1 MKLAPWNSVAMRT
14 LPLLLLAA
22 AAVALAGC
30 GDILPKPAP
39 PPSLYRLTAAT
50 DFPAGGAPSSTQL
63 QINIPI
69 ADAALDSTRVA
80 LSRSA
85 TTLDYFA
92 DAAWTDRLPVLL
104 QTRLLESFQSAHRLI
119 ALTGANSAA
128 HGDVVLLINLRHFEA
143 QYGASG
149 APQWRVE
156 LNADLVSAQDRKVIA
171 SRGFTGSVPAAAN
184 NMTAIVD
191 SADQAW
197 RGVAAQIVDW
207 SADSL
212 ARRPR

>member
-1 MKLAPWNSVAMRT
+1 
-14 LPLLLLAA
+14 LPLVLLA

-30 GDILPKPAP
+30 GDILPKPLP
-39 PPSLYRLTAAT
+39 PPALYRLTAASN
-50 DFPAGGAPSSTQL
+50 FPAAGTSSPTQL
-63 QINIPI
+63 QIDVPL
-69 ADAALDSTRVA
+69 ADAALDSTRIA

-92 DAAWTDRLPVLL
+92 DAAWTDRLPLLL
-104 QTRLLESFQSAHRLI
+104 QTRLLESFQNAHRLV
-119 ALTGANSAA
+119 AVAGGTASAA
-128 HGDVVLLINLRHFEA
+128 HGDVVLLVNLSHFEA

-149 APQWRVE
+149 PPQWRIE
-156 LNADLVSAQDRKVIA
+156 LNADLVSAADRKVIA
-171 SRGFTGSVPAAAN
+171 SRIFRASLPATEN

-207 SADSL
+207 SAGTL
-212 ARRPR
+212 ARRSP